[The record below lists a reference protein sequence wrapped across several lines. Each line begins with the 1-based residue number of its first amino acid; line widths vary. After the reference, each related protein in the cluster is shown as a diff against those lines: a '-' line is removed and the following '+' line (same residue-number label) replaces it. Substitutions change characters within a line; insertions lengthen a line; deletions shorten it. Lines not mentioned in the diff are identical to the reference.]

1 MSRLLR
7 LLAMGAAPL
16 LVGCSKAQKTKE
28 QSIDHVVGIPE
39 LNRQRTP
46 SSERSRHAI
55 LRVGPRLIEALARKE
70 LKFGAPV
77 FIRIF
82 KQEGQLELWLRQEE
96 CYRLFRTYEIAGM
109 SGDLGPKLEEGD
121 LQAPEGFYHV
131 SPARMNPNSDF
142 HLSFNLGYPNAY
154 DRAHGRTGSALMV
167 HGGRVSIGCFAMTD
181 AKIEEIYTLCDA
193 ALRGGQ
199 KFFRVHCF
207 PFRMTQANMTKH
219 KDSRWFEFWQN
230 LKIGH
235 DWFEQKAVP
244 PNVTVEQKRYLFGMP

>member
-7 LLAMGAAPL
+7 LLTLGAAPL

-28 QSIDHVVGIPE
+28 QSIEHGMGIAE
-39 LNRQRTP
+39 LNRQPTP

-55 LRVGPRLIEALARKE
+55 LRVGQRLMGALARKDLE
-70 LKFGAPV
+70 FGAPV

-82 KQEGQLELWLRQEE
+82 KQQEQLELWLDGKAG
-96 CYRLFRTYEIAGM
+96 YRLFRTYKIAGM
-109 SGDLGPKLEEGD
+109 SGELGPKMEEGD

-154 DRAHGRTGSALMV
+154 DRTHGRTGSALMV

-181 AKIEEIYTLCDA
+181 AKIEEIYALCDA

-219 KDSRWFEFWQN
+219 KDSEWLEFWKN
-230 LKIGH
+230 PKIGY
-235 DWFEQKAVP
+235 DWFEQKGVP
-244 PNVTVEQKRYLFGMP
+244 PDVTVEEKRYVFGLP